1 MDESLHAKWGGER
14 MKPRRLGRGLDFLLS
29 GPEQAPETAPSE
41 SIEISR
47 IQSNPWQPRSKF
59 DETQLD
65 QLADSIRRH
74 GVVQPIIVRK
84 IADGEFQLVAGER
97 RLIASRKAGLDRIPA
112 VVRTMDDREMLVVAL
127 VENVQREDLGA
138 IERARAFKRLGDEQ
152 GFSHQAIAEA
162 SGLGRSTV
170 SNALRLLELDPESLG
185 ALERGD
191 ITEGHARALLA
202 EIDLANRRQL
212 LARMINEKMSVRTT
226 EQEVKLGSLPTP
238 PKHKKKGSAD
248 ARALERRLTEATGL
262 KVRIEERGTGG
273 RVVISYAT
281 LADFD
286 RLFTRLVGA
295 RPDELEE
302 GAVA

>member
-1 MDESLHAKWGGER
+1 

-29 GPEQAPETAPSE
+29 APEQVPEATPVE
-41 SIEISR
+41 TIEIPR
-47 IQSNPWQPRSKF
+47 IQSNPWQPRTKF

-74 GVVQPIIVRK
+74 GVVQPIVVRK
-84 IADGEFQLVAGER
+84 TAGDQFQLVAGER
-97 RLIASRKAGLDRIPA
+97 RLIAAKRAGLDRIPA
-112 VVRTMDDREMLVVAL
+112 TIRNLDDREMLVVAL

-152 GFSHQAIAEA
+152 GLSHQAIADA

-170 SNALRLLELDPESLG
+170 SNALRLLELDAESLD
-185 ALERGD
+185 ALERGA

-202 EIDLANRRQL
+202 EADLAARRQL
-212 LARMINEKMSVRTT
+212 LSRMIEEKMSVRTT
-226 EQEVKLGSLPTP
+226 ELEVKLVGSTKPG
-238 PKHKKKGSAD
+238 KERRKSSAD
-248 ARALERRLTEATGL
+248 ARSLEKRLAEATGL

-273 RVVISYAT
+273 RVVISYPT

-286 RLFTRLVGA
+286 RLFTRLVGTG
-295 RPDELEE
+295 PDELEE
-302 GAVA
+302 AANA

>member
-1 MDESLHAKWGGER
+1 

-29 GPEQAPETAPSE
+29 TPEQAPESPPAPSE
-41 SIEISR
+41 AIEVTR
-47 IQSNPWQPRSKF
+47 IQSNPWQPRTKF
-59 DETQLD
+59 DETQLE

-74 GVVQPIIVRK
+74 GVVQPIVVRK
-84 IADGEFQLVAGER
+84 IAEGQFQLVAGER
-97 RLIASRKAGLDRIPA
+97 RLIASKKAGLDRIPA
-112 VVRTMDDREMLVVAL
+112 IVKDLDDREMLVVAL

-170 SNALRLLELDPESLG
+170 SNALRLLELDPESLA
-185 ALERGD
+185 ALERGE

-202 EIDLANRRQL
+202 ETDLKSRRQL

-226 EQEVKLGSLPTP
+226 EQEVKLATTP
-238 PKHKKKGSAD
+238 KQGKQKRKGSAD
-248 ARALERRLTEATGL
+248 ARALERRLNEATGL
-262 KVRIEERGTGG
+262 KVRIEEHGAGG
-273 RVVISYAT
+273 RVVITYST

-286 RLFTRLVGA
+286 RLFTRLVGTH
-295 RPDELEE
+295 PDELEE
-302 GAVA
+302 AAGA

>member
-1 MDESLHAKWGGER
+1 

-29 GPEQAPETAPSE
+29 TPEQAPESPPAPSE
-41 SIEISR
+41 AIEVTR
-47 IQSNPWQPRSKF
+47 IQTNPWQPRTKF
-59 DETQLD
+59 DETQLE

-74 GVVQPIIVRK
+74 GVVQPIVVRK
-84 IADGEFQLVAGER
+84 IAEGQFQLVAGER
-97 RLIASRKAGLDRIPA
+97 RLIASKKAGLDRIPA
-112 VVRTMDDREMLVVAL
+112 IVKDLDDREMLVVAL

-170 SNALRLLELDPESLG
+170 SNALRLLELDSESLS
-185 ALERGD
+185 ALERGE

-202 EIDLANRRQL
+202 EADLASRRQL

-226 EQEVKLGSLPTP
+226 EQEVKIATTPKAGKLGR
-238 PKHKKKGSAD
+238 KGSAD
-248 ARALERRLTEATGL
+248 ARALERRLNEATGL
-262 KVRIEERGTGG
+262 KVRIEERGAGG
-273 RVVISYAT
+273 RVVIAYPT

-286 RLFTRLVGA
+286 RLFTRLVGTH
-295 RPDELEE
+295 PDELEE
-302 GAVA
+302 AAGA

>member
-1 MDESLHAKWGGER
+1 

-29 GPEQAPETAPSE
+29 TPEQAPESTPAPSE
-41 SIEISR
+41 AIEVGR
-47 IQSNPWQPRSKF
+47 IQSNPWQPRTKF
-59 DETQLD
+59 DETQLE

-74 GVVQPIIVRK
+74 GVVQPIVVRK
-84 IADGEFQLVAGER
+84 IADGQFQLVAGER
-97 RLIASRKAGLDRIPA
+97 RLIASKKAGLERIPA
-112 VVRTMDDREMLVVAL
+112 IVKDLDDREMLVVAL

-170 SNALRLLELDPESLG
+170 SNALRLLELDSESLA
-185 ALERGD
+185 ALERGA

-202 EIDLANRRQL
+202 ETDLASRRQL
-212 LARMINEKMSVRTT
+212 LARMINEKMSVRTI
-226 EQEVKLGSLPTP
+226 EQEVKIAATP
-238 PKHKKKGSAD
+238 KTGKQGRKGSAD
-248 ARALERRLTEATGL
+248 ARALERRLNEATGL
-262 KVRIEERGTGG
+262 KVRIEERGAGG
-273 RVVISYAT
+273 RVVITYPT

-286 RLFTRLVGA
+286 RLFTRLVGT

-302 GAVA
+302 AAGA